1 MLTIN
6 ENIKWKGLKNIYIF
20 LMLVIDKLSG
30 KIKQKYKYLFIYL
43 FIEKIYKY
51 KFFHQNVS

>member
-30 KIKQKYKYLFIYL
+30 KIKQK
-43 FIEKIYKY
+43 
-51 KFFHQNVS
+51 

>member
-1 MLTIN
+1 MKR
-6 ENIKWKGLKNIYIF
+6 IKKYIYIF

-43 FIEKIYKY
+43 FIEKKIYKY
-51 KFFHQNVS
+51 KSFHQNVS

>member
-1 MLTIN
+1 
-6 ENIKWKGLKNIYIF
+6 
-20 LMLVIDKLSG
+20 MLVIDKLSG